1 MSDYSELKKQAEA
14 AESALK
20 RLDKPED
27 LQLELVVRGKSRPE
41 LAELTAIATFWE
53 KSSPGAVLGLIA
65 ESERLERNRDMWK
78 AQVERQAQE
87 MTALRQD
94 AERYRWLRSQHWNE
108 SDMAVVC
115 HPKTSVKLGFDCPSG
130 ERLDDAID
138 VAMNEQPGE
147 D

>member
-87 MTALRQD
+87 MTALRKD
-94 AERYRWLRSQHWNE
+94 AERYRWLRRAGNTKAIALVAEH
-108 SDMAVVC
+108 C
-115 HPKTSVKLGFDCPSG
+115 
-130 ERLDDAID
+130 LDALDEAID
-138 VAMNEQPGE
+138 ASVLGE
-147 D
+147 TVSVPKELLV